1 MAEKAKGKRKGI
13 DNLVSMAD
21 FTAEKQREIAR
32 MGGKASVEARRKKK
46 ALREICETLL
56 ALPATPE
63 MLSKIQ
69 DSAKAI
75 ADAQGAPLTMYDAI
89 ALAQIIKATRG
100 DTAAAQYIRDSAGDR
115 PAERQEVTATLL
127 TDDDKRL
134 LERVAKRLE

>member
-1 MAEKAKGKRKGI
+1 MAEKAKEKRKGI

-21 FTAEKQREIAR
+21 LPAEKQREISR

-69 DSAKAI
+69 DSAKAV

-89 ALAQIIKATRG
+89 ALAQIIKAARG

-115 PAERQEVTATLL
+115 PPDKQEVTATVL
-127 TDDDKRL
+127 TDADKAL
-134 LERVAKRLE
+134 LDRVAKRLQ